1 MLGTVLYTEDTA
13 GSRSRK
19 LQAREATMTENH
31 TVQGLICSVMSSD
44 LPFLHDYGRDRR
56 EEEEAYAPS
65 TASMCVKM
73 SSCKDKVRRI
83 LTRPSTMLGW
93 FPCITG
99 TGRRRPALVHR
110 T

>member
-1 MLGTVLYTEDTA
+1 MLGTVLYTGDTA

-19 LQAREATMTENH
+19 LQATMTENH

-44 LPFLHDYGRDRR
+44 LPFLHDYGWDRR
-56 EEEEAYAPS
+56 EEEAYAPS
-65 TASMCVKM
+65 TASMCVKT

-93 FPCITG
+93 FPCVTG